1 MLKFPCFRDKK
12 WIKENGANM
21 KHPDEFLNVQ
31 FRPEFLKNYEHTV
44 NFEKRAEQVTQ
55 QIKAALFRQAI
66 YKVQNVEVMAM
77 QECKEERV
85 LEKIRRVLGY
95 ENVKFSSQNVLC
107 DELWTI
113 RRCNKRFSYWI
124 RYYEQDKN
132 GYSLSVTPLHI
143 KNIFYLLKYYY
154 G

>member
-66 YKVQNVEVMAM
+66 YKVGTGNGNENGDGNGDETETETGKVIYRVYNTPFVVSFSPIHLQNKSF
-77 QECKEERV
+77 CPI
-85 LEKIRRVLGY
+85 L
-95 ENVKFSSQNVLC
+95 
-107 DELWTI
+107 
-113 RRCNKRFSYWI
+113 
-124 RYYEQDKN
+124 
-132 GYSLSVTPLHI
+132 
-143 KNIFYLLKYYY
+143 
-154 G
+154 